1 MIFDVL
7 TLFPDVI
14 ESVVNSSILGRA
26 QEKSILTVNTIN
38 IRDFSTNKHR
48 KVDDYPYGGGQGMV
62 MSAEPIVNAYNSL
75 EAFYG
80 YRPFCIYLTPQ
91 GQVFEQQ
98 MAKNLQ
104 KEYTHIALLCGHYE
118 GVDERAIEEI
128 VDLEV
133 SIGDFV
139 LTGGEI
145 PAITLIDAISRLV
158 PGVLG
163 SEKSSFDDSFSDGLL
178 EYPQYTR
185 PYEYNGKKVPAVLLS
200 GHHENI
206 QKWRKKQSLLR
217 TLKKRPDLFANYD
230 LKNK

>member
-75 EAFYG
+75 ESFYG

-104 KEYTHIALLCGHYE
+104 KEYTHISLLCGHYE

-185 PYEYNGKKVPAVLLS
+185 PYEYNGKKVPDVLLS

-230 LKNK
+230 LKKK